1 MLVKDVMTHEP
12 LACDPHMTA
21 DRAVKLM
28 HDHNI
33 GFLPVIKNVRG
44 YIRLAGVVTDR
55 DLCLR
60 VLGADLQPHKAPIE
74 LCLTPDPIA
83 CKPTDTLES
92 ALALM
97 DEHQVRRLP
106 VVDNSDRLMGV
117 ITLSDIARSK
127 LVDPEVV
134 VRTLRRVNGRKKTAA
149 PKVLAFSHAH

>member
-12 LACDPHMTA
+12 LACDPHITA
-21 DRAVKLM
+21 DRAVRLM
-28 HDHNI
+28 QDHNI
-33 GFLPVIKNVRG
+33 GFLPVVKNIRG

-83 CKPTDTLES
+83 CKPTDTLEA
-92 ALALM
+92 ALSLM
-97 DEHQVRRLP
+97 DQHQVRRLP

-127 LVDPEVV
+127 LVDPEIL
-134 VRTLRRVNGRKKTAA
+134 VRTLRRVNCRKKTS
-149 PKVLAFSHAH
+149 KVLAFSHAH

>member
-28 HDHNI
+28 SDHNI
-33 GFLPVIKNVRG
+33 GFLPVVKNIRG

-74 LCLTPDPIA
+74 LCLTSDPIA
-83 CKPTDTLES
+83 CKPTDTLECALS
-92 ALALM
+92 APTSSLT
-97 DEHQVRRLP
+97 RRP
-106 VVDNSDRLMGV
+106 SNF
-117 ITLSDIARSK
+117 A
-127 LVDPEVV
+127 
-134 VRTLRRVNGRKKTAA
+134 
-149 PKVLAFSHAH
+149 